1 MADTTATAAAAAT
14 EGQTQLDPAQ
24 QQQQQQQQQ
33 PRGRERMD
41 DNRFC
46 AAEAD
51 ASYQC
56 LDKNQY
62 DRTKCQDFFTAY
74 RECKK
79 KWVRPRTVACTHA
92 HTETRTCV
100 QPTNLRSTLP
110 RGRARARTPTAPRL
124 AESSTTARRRASA
137 LYIVDTLYERSGP
150 IGFTS
155 RTSWLRPERGQ
166 PESWWEA
173 HQNGAPR

>member
-92 HTETRTCV
+92 DTH
-100 QPTNLRSTLP
+100 
-110 RGRARARTPTAPRL
+110 
-124 AESSTTARRRASA
+124 RRAA
-137 LYIVDTLYERSGP
+137 
-150 IGFTS
+150 
-155 RTSWLRPERGQ
+155 
-166 PESWWEA
+166 
-173 HQNGAPR
+173 N

>member
-1 MADTTATAAAAAT
+1 MADAPQQAAPAATATTATTAT
-14 EGQTQLDPAQ
+14 EGQTPLVVVDSLE
-24 QQQQQQQQQ
+24 QQQQQ

-56 LDKNQY
+56 LDKNKY

-79 KWVRPRTVACTHA
+79 KWVRRRTVEKRA
-92 HTETRTCV
+92 HEHTCS
-100 QPTNLRSTLP
+100 QLTSAALHFGSCQNAE
-110 RGRARARTPTAPRL
+110 RA
-124 AESSTTARRRASA
+124 EARRK
-137 LYIVDTLYERSGP
+137 LYYG
-150 IGFTS
+150 
-155 RTSWLRPERGQ
+155 
-166 PESWWEA
+166 
-173 HQNGAPR
+173 